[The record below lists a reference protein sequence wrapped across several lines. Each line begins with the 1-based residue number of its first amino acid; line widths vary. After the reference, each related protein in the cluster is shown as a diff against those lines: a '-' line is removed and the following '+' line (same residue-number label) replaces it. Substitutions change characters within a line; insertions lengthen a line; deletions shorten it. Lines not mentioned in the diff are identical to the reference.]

1 MKVVVTGATG
11 NVGTSV
17 VRSLKKEPS
26 VDSIVGIARRI
37 PETSFPKTRW
47 EAADVAKSDL
57 VPLFAGADAVI
68 HLAWA
73 IQPSRDL
80 LKVRE
85 TNVLGSQRV
94 AEAVREAKVPALLY
108 ASSVG
113 AYSPGPK
120 DRAVDERWPVNGV
133 STSFYSR
140 HKAEV
145 EKLLDG
151 FEQATP
157 GVRVVRL
164 RKAFIFKSEAAT
176 GMRRLFIGPFLPA
189 GLVKP
194 GIIPIVPDLKG
205 LRFQCVHSYDVGEA
219 YRLAL
224 TSDVRG
230 AFNIAADPVLDL
242 KSVARIMRARPVPVP
257 VPKMFARAAADLSW
271 RLRLQPSPPG
281 WFDLAIESPIMATSK
296 AMDELGWYPS
306 LSSIDAFQ
314 DLIQGLSRNGGVRT
328 PPLDPRTSGPFRIK
342 ELGTGMGGR

>member
-17 VRSLKKEPS
+17 LRSLTKEPA

-37 PETSFPKTRW
+37 PDTSFPKTRW
-47 EAADVAKSDL
+47 VGADVSRDDL

-94 AEAVREAKVPALLY
+94 AEAVAEARVPALLY
-108 ASSVG
+108 ASSIG

-145 EKLLDG
+145 EALLDG

-157 GVRVVRL
+157 GIRLVRL
-164 RKAFIFKSEAAT
+164 RKALIFKSEAAT
-176 GMRRLFIGPFLPA
+176 GIRRLFAGPFLPA
-189 GLVKP
+189 GIVKP
-194 GIIPIVPDLKG
+194 GRIPILPDLKG
-205 LRFQCVHSYDVGEA
+205 LRFQCVHSYDVAEA

-230 AFNIAADPVLDL
+230 PFNIAADPVLDL

-257 VPKMFARAAADLSW
+257 RALVRAAAEVSW
-271 RLRLQPSPPG
+271 RVRLQPSPPG
-281 WFDLAIESPIMATSK
+281 WFDLAVESPIMDTTK

-306 LSSIDAFQ
+306 FSSIDAFH
-314 DLIQGLSRNGGVRT
+314 DLIQGLNRKEGAGT
-328 PPLDPRTSGPFRIK
+328 PPLDPRTSGPFRSA
-342 ELGTGMGGR
+342 ELGTGMGGQ